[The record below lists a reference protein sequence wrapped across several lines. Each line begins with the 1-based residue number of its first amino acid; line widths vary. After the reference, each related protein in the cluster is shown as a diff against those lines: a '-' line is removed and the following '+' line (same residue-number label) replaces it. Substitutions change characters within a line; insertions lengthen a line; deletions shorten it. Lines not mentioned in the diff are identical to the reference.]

1 MSVIVNMLANAVIS
15 GKLELESIG
24 NVGNLHNRVAAKIKE
39 ITGRDPDAS
48 GATAPAKP
56 GAEG

>member
-1 MSVIVNMLANAVIS
+1 MSVIINMLANAVIS

-39 ITGRDPDAS
+39 LTRRDPEAS
-48 GATAPAKP
+48 SVTASAKP
-56 GAEG
+56 GEEG